1 MRHVDER
8 EGGSI
13 SATYCLKVHR
23 ALIRL
28 ILLGNSAVAETVSL
42 SLLTL
47 LKIPARK
54 RIWHWV
60 SLLWVLKWVKS
71 VPSVGVGVC
80 VVRVVEWYLWM
91 VFPLVVLSVG

>member
-42 SLLTL
+42 NLLTL

-60 SLLWVLKWVKS
+60 SLLWVLKW
-71 VPSVGVGVC
+71 PSSSF
-80 VVRVVEWYLWM
+80 RYMW
-91 VFPLVVLSVG
+91 LSFMPHSDNENK